1 MLSRLAAVA
10 PDAVCAAWNR
20 LERAGRV
27 VSERGAVDSGAD
39 EFGATGR
46 VTRTDVR
53 AARRRVSGRVRE
65 TPVFHTSVAGPNGP
79 VPVTLK
85 LEYLQYGGTFKV
97 RGSYNTLLGSA
108 VVTERVVIASGGN
121 AGIAAAVATAR
132 LGIGCTVVV
141 PESAPHHKVAA
152 MWSHGAEVLWHG
164 ATYTEAYRY
173 AGELAVERGS
183 TQLHAEDLP
192 AVVAGAG
199 AVALEL
205 EEQVRGRPP
214 VLIAVGGGALVAGAA
229 AALGSRQRVIGVEP
243 VGLPA
248 MHTALGL
255 DPQAGAP
262 RPDVLE
268 VDRIGGVTLA
278 TARHHG
284 VRSLLVSDDAVGVA
298 RDYLWRE
305 FRIVVEPTG
314 ATALAAIHSGA
325 YVPPP
330 GERPVVVLCSANTE
344 VTAL

>member
-1 MLSRLAAVA
+1 MPRENLVSGPVH
-10 PDAVCAAWNR
+10 
-20 LERAGRV
+20 V
-27 VSERGAVDSGAD
+27 VSERGTVDSGLD

-46 VTRTDVR
+46 VTRADVR
-53 AARRRVSGRVRE
+53 TARKRVSGRVRK
-65 TPVFHTSVAGPNGP
+65 TPVFHTSLSGPDGP

-85 LEYLQYGGTFKV
+85 LEYLQHGGTFKV

-121 AGIAAAVATAR
+121 AGIAAAVATAQ
-132 LGIGCTVVV
+132 LGIACTVVV

-255 DPQAGAP
+255 DRPAGSAGP
-262 RPDVLE
+262 VE

-278 TARHHG
+278 TARHYG
-284 VRSLLVSDDAVGVA
+284 VRSLLVGDDAVGAA

-305 FRIVVEPTG
+305 FRIVVEATG
-314 ATALAAIHSGA
+314 ATAVAAIHSGA
-325 YVPPP
+325 YVPAP

-344 VTAL
+344 VAAL